1 MSKLTKKIGGTLK
14 GYWHH
19 HKVWT
24 LVIGFLVF
32 AFIVSPVIDVVVDFI
47 KDGTDPVAALKDQAL
62 MTGEVILGLIVLAV
76 ALMLLT
82 SSFGGGGGGSSDGT
96 ALGSLTSRSTVHP
109 QSDYRAQER
118 AAQEARDA
126 AKRGREALHALEQAG
141 GDEQTMQ
148 NLRWE
153 IKKADQDAETFQ
165 EWADD

>member
-1 MSKLTKKIGGTLK
+1 
-14 GYWHH
+14 
-19 HKVWT
+19 
-24 LVIGFLVF
+24 
-32 AFIVSPVIDVVVDFI
+32 
-47 KDGTDPVAALKDQAL
+47 

-76 ALMLLT
+76 VLMLLT
-82 SSFGGGGGGSSDGT
+82 SSFGSGGGGTSDGT

-126 AKRGREALHALEQAG
+126 ARRGREALHALEQAG
-141 GDEQTMQ
+141 GDQQTMQ

-153 IKKADQDAETFQ
+153 IKKADRDAETFQ